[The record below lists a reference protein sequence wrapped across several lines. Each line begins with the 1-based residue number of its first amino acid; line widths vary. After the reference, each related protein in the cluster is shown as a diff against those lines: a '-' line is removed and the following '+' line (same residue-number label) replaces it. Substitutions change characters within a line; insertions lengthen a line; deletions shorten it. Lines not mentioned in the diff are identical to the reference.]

1 MSSKREI
8 HTLNCSG
15 QNGDNLY
22 PFNVSDQN
30 RLKTYPLGPLIPIDT
45 AFERASSWAA
55 LCHNAVTIVVSCD
68 KKLESLA
75 TKRTATTVNYS

>member
-45 AFERASSWAA
+45 AFKNDNSELEG
-55 LCHNAVTIVVSCD
+55 LCKSCKTVSQYI
-68 KKLESLA
+68 
-75 TKRTATTVNYS
+75 N